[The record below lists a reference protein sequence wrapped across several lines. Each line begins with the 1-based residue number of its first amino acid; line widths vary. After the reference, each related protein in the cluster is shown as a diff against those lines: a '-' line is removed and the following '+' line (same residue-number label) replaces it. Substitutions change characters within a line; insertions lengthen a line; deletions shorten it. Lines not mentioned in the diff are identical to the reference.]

1 MVANINIR
9 IAEYLAT
16 NYSLFDMAIVIIV
29 IASFLILGLFYFS
42 ESKKKIAQPVSISS
56 IEEKEPASDLILSPQ
71 ITIVF
76 QKDLADD
83 EELTKEI
90 ADMYISNRAYY
101 YAGKEP
107 PKSRNQILPEKYDDV
122 FIKYESVDFST
133 LNKVDI

>member
-16 NYSLFDMAIVIIV
+16 NYSLFDMAIVVIV
-29 IASFLILGLFYFS
+29 IASILILGLFYFS
-42 ESKKKIAQPVSISS
+42 ESKKKIVQPVPFHQ
-56 IEEKEPASDLILSPQ
+56 EERETASDLILSPQ

-76 QKDLADD
+76 QRDIADD
-83 EELTKEI
+83 EELSKEI

-107 PKSRNQILPEKYDDV
+107 PRNQGQLSEKYDDV
-122 FIKYESVDFST
+122 FIEYESVDFST
-133 LNKVDI
+133 LNKIDI